1 MRTNNRIFVS
11 LLIPCLLTLAMVSTV
26 FGEQDN
32 INPNPEGNLN
42 FLFAGFAVV
51 WVGIIGYIFYLVS
64 RQKALKAE
72 LEDLKIQIENNN
84 TSSKE

>member
-1 MRTNNRIFVS
+1 
-11 LLIPCLLTLAMVSTV
+11 MVSTV

>member
-11 LLIPCLLTLAMVSTV
+11 LLIPCLLTLAMLSTV

-51 WVGIIGYIFYLVS
+51 WIGIIAYIFYLVS
-64 RQKALKAE
+64 RQKALKAV

-84 TSSKE
+84 TSSEE

>member
-1 MRTNNRIFVS
+1 MRTHNRIFVS

>member
-1 MRTNNRIFVS
+1 MHTNNRIVVS
-11 LLIPCLLTLAMVSTV
+11 LLIPCLLTLAMVPTV

-84 TSSKE
+84 TSSEE

>member
-84 TSSKE
+84 TSTEE

>member
-84 TSSKE
+84 TSSEE

>member
-84 TSSKE
+84 TSSK

>member
-1 MRTNNRIFVS
+1 MRTHNRIFVS

-84 TSSKE
+84 TSSEE

>member
-1 MRTNNRIFVS
+1 MHTNNRIFVS
-11 LLIPCLLTLAMVSTV
+11 LLVPCLLTLAMVSTV

-84 TSSKE
+84 TSSEE

>member
-72 LEDLKIQIENNN
+72 LEDLKIQIENNS

>member
-11 LLIPCLLTLAMVSTV
+11 LLISCLLTLAVVPTV

-32 INPNPEGNLN
+32 INQNPEGNLN

-51 WVGIIGYIFYLVS
+51 WVGIIGYIFYLAS
-64 RQKALKAE
+64 RQKALKTE
-72 LEDLKIQIENNN
+72 LEDLKIQIENIN